1 MANLVETSNIGS
13 DTLLQSKIIAYES
26 EIQSITADKVLADQ
40 DLYEANEALEKLQS
54 ELQITLTLVGT
65 LQKENDYLKSNFQS
79 NLTEI
84 ETLKK
89 QTVNQV
95 DLQSAIDKLRVEKE
109 TYCKDFRQF
118 KNDSAKDIGKLK
130 NIHQQKVESLMKK
143 NASKEHDLQNQVIE
157 LKGERTVMVDD
168 HKDVVTAQATR
179 LRAYEHQINIL
190 ETRNNRL
197 QMSLEFSAKPKTQDI
212 DKQGKIEQLEEER
225 RRHLKKMEDL
235 ENKMA
240 MSRLNQHY
248 DFRSKSLF

>member
-1 MANLVETSNIGS
+1 METSNIGS

-26 EIQSITADKVLADQ
+26 EIQSITANKVLVDQ

-65 LQKENDYLKSNFQS
+65 LQKENEYLKSNFQS

-109 TYCKDFRQF
+109 TYCKDFTQF

-143 NASKEHDLQNQVIE
+143 NAGKEHDLQNQVIE
-157 LKGERTVMVDD
+157 LKGERTVMLND

-212 DKQGKIEQLEEER
+212 DKQGKIEKLEEER